1 MKEFIISKKDEDKR
15 LDKWLIAE
23 LPLLTMGLREKYI
36 RLKRIKVNGKGA
48 QRDTRLKAGDV
59 LNLYI
64 NDEYFEKPKK
74 VDPFLSK
81 IKPRLDILYED
92 ENILLVDKR
101 PGLMVHP
108 DGAEKVNTLIA
119 HVQAYLYQKGEYD
132 SMDREAFAPAL
143 CNRIDRFTGGI
154 VIVAKTEAA
163 MRVINQKIR
172 DREIEKH
179 YLCIIHGRIRPAN
192 GKLHS
197 YISKG
202 ESKHKVTVLKNPAP
216 GAQEALTG
224 YQTLAVK
231 DNLSLMAC
239 ELFTGRTH
247 QIRAQFAFA
256 GHPLLGDNQYGN
268 VRMNERYDRNFQA
281 LYAYRLVFS
290 FSTDAGDMNY
300 LNGKCFQAPCVRFVE
315 EYFPEYAAPAR
326 DAKAEKSCN
335 AKNTNSGKRY

>member
-1 MKEFIISKKDEDKR
+1 MKEFVIGKADDGKR

-48 QRDTRLKAGDV
+48 QRDTRLKTGDV
-59 LNLYI
+59 LNMYI
-64 NDEYFEKPKK
+64 NDEYFEKPRK

-92 ENILLVDKR
+92 GNILLVDKR

-108 DGAEKVNTLIA
+108 DGGEKVNTLIS

-132 SMDREAFAPAL
+132 SMDKSAFAPAL

-154 VIVAKTEAA
+154 VIVAKTENA
-163 MRVINQKIR
+163 MRILNQKIR

-179 YLCIIHGRIRPAN
+179 YLCIIHGRMRPAD
-192 GKLHS
+192 GKMHN
-197 YISKG
+197 YISRG
-202 ESKHKVTVLKNPAP
+202 ESKHKVTVTKNPVP
-216 GAQEALTG
+216 GGQESLTG
-224 YQTLAVK
+224 YETLAFK
-231 DNLSLMAC
+231 DNLSLMHC

-268 VRMNERYDRNFQA
+268 SRMNEKYNRNFQA
-281 LYAYRLVFS
+281 LYAYKLVFS
-290 FSTDAGDMNY
+290 FETDAGELNY
-300 LNGKCFQAPCVRFVE
+300 LKGRKFEAPDVRFVR
-315 EYFPEYAAPAR
+315 EYFPEY
-326 DAKAEKSCN
+326 E
-335 AKNTNSGKRY
+335 

>member
-1 MKEFIISKKDEDKR
+1 MKEFVIGKKDDGRR

-23 LPLLTMGLREKYI
+23 LPALPMGLREKYI
-36 RLKRIKVNGKGA
+36 RLKRIKVNGRGA
-48 QRDTRLKAGDV
+48 QRDTRLQAGDV

-74 VDPFLSK
+74 TDPFLSK
-81 IKPRLDILYED
+81 IRPRLDILYED
-92 ENILLVDKR
+92 ENILLADKR

-108 DGAEKVNTLIA
+108 DGGEKVNTLIA

-132 SMDREAFAPAL
+132 SMDRDAFAPVL

-163 MRVINQKIR
+163 MRVLNQKIR

-179 YLCIIHGRIRPAN
+179 YLCIIHGRMRPAS

-202 ESKHKVTVLKNPAP
+202 ESKHKVTVTKNPVP
-216 GAQEALTG
+216 GGQEALTG
-224 YQTLAVK
+224 YETLATR
-231 DNLSLMAC
+231 DGLSLMHC

-247 QIRAQFAFA
+247 QIRAQFSFE

-268 VRMNERYDRNFQA
+268 AKQNEKYGRSFQA

-290 FSTDAGDMNY
+290 FETDAGELNY
-300 LNGKCFQAPCVRFVE
+300 LKGREFEAPDVRFVK
-315 EYFPEYAAPAR
+315 EYFPEYIV
-326 DAKAEKSCN
+326 K
-335 AKNTNSGKRY
+335 

>member
-1 MKEFIISKKDEDKR
+1 MREYIITRQDDGKR

-23 LPLLTMGLREKYI
+23 LPLLTMGLREKYL

-48 QRDTRLKAGDV
+48 KRDLRLKEGDV

-92 ENILLVDKR
+92 ENIMLVDKR

-108 DGAEKVNTLIA
+108 DEGEKVNTLIT
-119 HVQAYLYQKGEYD
+119 HVQAYLYQKGAYD
-132 SMDREAFAPAL
+132 SMDKSAFAPAL

-154 VIVAKTEAA
+154 VIVAKTENA
-163 MRVINQKIR
+163 MRILNQKIR
-172 DREIEKH
+172 DREIEKL
-179 YLCIIHGRIRPAN
+179 YLCIIHGSIQPA
-192 GKLHS
+192 GGQLHH
-197 YISKG
+197 YISKSDDKNKVSV
-202 ESKHKVTVLKNPAP
+202 SKHPLP

-224 YQTLAVK
+224 YQTLAIK
-231 DNLSLMAC
+231 DGLSLMAC

-268 VRMNERYDRNFQA
+268 ARQNEKFNRSFQA

-290 FSTDAGDMNY
+290 FQTDAGELNY
-300 LNGKCFQAPCVRFVE
+300 LKGKAFQVPRVRFVE
-315 EYFPEYAAPAR
+315 DYFPEY
-326 DAKAEKSCN
+326 KIK
-335 AKNTNSGKRY
+335 

>member
-1 MKEFIISKKDEDKR
+1 MREYIIGRKDDGKR

-48 QRDTRLKAGDV
+48 QRDTRLKTGDV

-74 VDPFLSK
+74 IDPFLSK

-92 ENILLVDKR
+92 ENIILVDKH

-108 DGAEKVNTLIA
+108 DGGEKVNTLIS
-119 HVQAYLYQKGEYD
+119 HVQAYLYQKDEYD
-132 SMDREAFAPAL
+132 SMDKDAFAPAL

-154 VIVAKTEAA
+154 VIVAKTESA
-163 MRVINQKIR
+163 MRVLNQKIR

-179 YLCIIHGRIRPAN
+179 YMCIIHGRMRPAA
-192 GKLHS
+192 GKLHN

-202 ESKHKVTVLKNPAP
+202 ESKHKVTVTKNPVP
-216 GAQEALTG
+216 GGQESLTG
-224 YQTLAVK
+224 YETLAVR
-231 DNLSLMAC
+231 DNLSLMHC

-268 VRMNERYDRNFQA
+268 ARMNEKYNRSFQA

-290 FSTDAGDMNY
+290 FETDAGVLNY
-300 LNGKCFQAPCVRFVE
+300 LKGREFEAPDVRFVH
-315 EYFPEYAAPAR
+315 EYFPEYR
-326 DAKAEKSCN
+326 KK
-335 AKNTNSGKRY
+335 